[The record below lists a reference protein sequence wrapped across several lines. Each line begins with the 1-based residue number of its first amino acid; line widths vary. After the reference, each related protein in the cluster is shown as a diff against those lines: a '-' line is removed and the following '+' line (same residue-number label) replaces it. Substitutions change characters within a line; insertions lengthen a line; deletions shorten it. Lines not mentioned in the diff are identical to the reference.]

1 MQILEIDPTGWSTV
15 LRVGFLA
22 ACCTWGLAE
31 ALKPQLKRL
40 APNGWS
46 RSGVRVGALLIG
58 GACGWLCLPSG
69 MGAVIGFAGGALS
82 AAIVAAAK
90 RVLNARSA

>member
-1 MQILEIDPTGWSTV
+1 MQILEIDPTGWSTI

-31 ALKPQLKRL
+31 ALKPQLRRL
-40 APNGWS
+40 TPDGWP
-46 RSGVRVGALLIG
+46 RAGVRIGALGIG
-58 GACGWLCLPSG
+58 SAAGWLCLPSG

-82 AAIVAAAK
+82 AAIVAAVK
-90 RVLNARSA
+90 RVLDARST